1 MSEPNWKNKT
11 IWTGDNLDIMRGMNS
26 NCVDLIYLDPPF
38 NKNQMFSAPIG
49 SEAAGASFKD
59 AWTLNDV
66 DMAWMGLI
74 AEAHPGL
81 YRFIEAAALVKGT
94 DMQSYLIWMGV
105 RLMEMKRILKTG
117 GSLYLHCDHTAG
129 HYLKV
134 LLDAVFEEKQFR
146 NEVIWN
152 YGGRG
157 AKATARQFPRNHDML
172 LLYGP
177 AKGRVHNRVYVE
189 HLYPYPADKNER
201 KELRKQKLLP
211 TYIYFDER
219 WMPFKTSPRG
229 DYTDESI
236 ANLEAEGRIYYTRN
250 GNIRIKYYL
259 DIKNGQIVEYK
270 LSGDVWSD
278 IQDMMHVPKEE
289 RTGFPTQKPLKLL
302 ERIVLASS
310 NEDDMILDPFC
321 GCATA
326 LVAAEKHHR
335 QWAGIDL
342 STRAVDLVQSRLRKE
357 LKMFYDVTHRTDI
370 PRRTDL
376 GRLPGYRTHKH
387 TLFGRQEG
395 ICAGCRISFPFR
407 NLTIDHKIPVSRGGQ
422 DNIENLQLLC
432 GACNSLKGSGS
443 QEELMVKLR
452 ESGII
457 Q

>member
-1 MSEPNWKNKT
+1 MPNWKNKT
-11 IWTGDNLDIMRGMNS
+11 IWTGDNLNVMRGMNS
-26 NCVDLIYLDPPF
+26 ECVDLIYLDPPF

-59 AWTLNDV
+59 AWTLEDV
-66 DMAWMGLI
+66 DLAWLGLI

-81 YRFIEAAALVKGT
+81 YRFIESAALVKGT
-94 DMQSYLIWMGV
+94 DMQSYLIYMSV
-105 RLMEMKRILKTG
+105 RLMEIRRILKET

-134 LLDAVFEEKQFR
+134 LLDAIFGDRQFR
-146 NEVIWN
+146 NELIWG
-152 YGGRG
+152 YSGRG
-157 AKATARQFPRNHDML
+157 GKAVAKQYPRNHDLL

-177 AKGRVHNRVYVE
+177 ERGRTHNKVYVD
-189 HLYPYPADKNER
+189 HHYPYPETREEAR
-201 KELRKQKLLP
+201 ELRKEKKIP
-211 TYIYFDER
+211 SYIQFDEQGA
-219 WMPFKTSPRG
+219 PFKTSPRG
-229 DYTDESI
+229 NYTDASI
-236 ANLEAEGRIYYTRN
+236 ARLEAEGRIHRN
-250 GNIRIKYYL
+250 SKGNIRIKYLL
-259 DIKNGQIVEYK
+259 DVRNGQITESK
-270 LSGDVWSD
+270 LAGDVWGD
-278 IQDMMHVPKEE
+278 IQDMMHVPMEE

-302 ERIVLASS
+302 ERIILASS

-376 GRLPGYRTHKH
+376 GRLPSYRTHKH
-387 TLFGRQEG
+387 TLFGMQEG
-395 ICAGCRISFPFR
+395 LCAGCGISFPFR
-407 NLTIDHKIPVSRGGQ
+407 NLTIEHIVPVSRGGT
-422 DNIENLQLLC
+422 DHINNLQLLC
-432 GACNSLKGSGS
+432 GACNSMKSVGT
-443 QEELMVKLR
+443 QEELVVKLR
-452 ESGII
+452 DSGII

>member
-1 MSEPNWKNKT
+1 MNRPNWKNKT

-26 NCVDLIYLDPPF
+26 ACVDLIYLDPPF

-66 DMAWMGLI
+66 DVAWLGLI

-81 YRFIEAAALVKGT
+81 YRFIESAALVKGT
-94 DMQSYLIWMGV
+94 DMQSYLIYMSV
-105 RLMEMKRILKTG
+105 RLMELRRILKET

-134 LLDAVFEEKQFR
+134 LLDAIFGDRQFR
-146 NEVIWN
+146 NELIWG

-157 AKATARQFPRNHDML
+157 AKAVAKQYPRNHDLL

-177 AKGRVHNRVYVE
+177 ERGRTHNKVYVD
-189 HLYPYPADKNER
+189 HHYPYPASREEARQLR
-201 KELRKQKLLP
+201 KEKKLP
-211 TYIYFDER
+211 SYIQFDGQGA
-219 WMPFKTSPRG
+219 PFKTSPRG
-229 DYTDESI
+229 DYTDASI
-236 ANLEAEGRIYYTRN
+236 ARLEAEGRIHRN
-250 GNIRIKYYL
+250 SKGNIRIKYPL
-259 DIKNGQIVEYK
+259 EVKNGQITESK
-270 LSGDVWSD
+270 LAGDVWGD
-278 IQDMMHVPKEE
+278 IQDMMHVPMEE
-289 RTGFPTQKPLKLL
+289 RTGYPTQKPLKLL

-310 NEDDMILDPFC
+310 NEDDILLDPFC

-357 LKMFYDVTHRTDI
+357 LKMFYDVIHRGDI
-370 PRRTDL
+370 PQRTDL
-376 GRLPGYRTHKH
+376 GKLPDYRSHKH
-387 TLFGRQEG
+387 VLFGRQEG
-395 ICAGCRISFPFR
+395 ICAGCGISFPFR
-407 NLTIDHKIPVSRGGQ
+407 NLTIDHVVPVSRGGT
-422 DNIENLQLLC
+422 DHIDNLQLLC
-432 GACNSLKGSGS
+432 GACNSMKSVGT
-443 QEELMVKLR
+443 QEELVVKLR
-452 ESGII
+452 DSGII